1 MPNAGC
7 DHGCD
12 ELFISLD
19 RVMFWMIV
27 GSTAMGVAG
36 VCLYLAAYA
45 RGYFEDE
52 ELIKYQVFREEDPGE
67 D

>member
-1 MPNAGC
+1 
-7 DHGCD
+7 
-12 ELFISLD
+12 
-19 RVMFWMIV
+19 MFWMIV